1 MEKKRY
7 GFKWNVNEV
16 LQLQREYELLGMS
29 IEDIAKSHNRSC
41 KAVLCKLER
50 EGFIEDWSF
59 ARGIEEF
66 IESDNELRQFKSL
79 ILNGYNLNNNNNNN
93 NCEIVSNL
101 TTSETTSETVS
112 VSEESI
118 DKTDSNVFQNDNPE
132 NIVDFN
138 IRNMF
143 LMAMNLLYVIFQ
155 FVEENFS
162 NKIVF

>member
-7 GFKWNVNEV
+7 GFKWNTNEI
-16 LQLQREYELLGMS
+16 LRFQREYELLGMS

-41 KAVLCKLER
+41 KAILCKLER
-50 EGFIEDWSF
+50 EGFIENWSF

-79 ILNGYNLNNNNNNN
+79 ILNGYNLNNNS

-101 TTSETTSETVS
+101 TTSETTSETDS

-118 DKTDSNVFQNDNPE
+118 DKTDSKVFQNDNPE
-132 NIVDFN
+132 NIVDSN

-143 LMAMNLLYVIFQ
+143 LMAMNLLYFIFQ
-155 FVEENFS
+155 FVEKNFT
-162 NKIVF
+162 NKMVF

>member
-1 MEKKRY
+1 
-7 GFKWNVNEV
+7 
-16 LQLQREYELLGMS
+16 
-29 IEDIAKSHNRSC
+29 
-41 KAVLCKLER
+41 
-50 EGFIEDWSF
+50 
-59 ARGIEEF
+59 
-66 IESDNELRQFKSL
+66 
-79 ILNGYNLNNNNNNN
+79 LNNNNNNN